1 MNGMEMLYHILF
13 VEKSTALWGIIGLGV
28 VIAKEICGTCK
39 VKDQCLNHALQNH
52 ISHGVWGGTSERQRR
67 RIRKEQ
73 RLAIKTS

>member
-1 MNGMEMLYHILF
+1 MKTKWMDQGNCRNKPPEMF
-13 VEKSTALWGIIGLGV
+13 FPSDGLGV

-39 VKDQCLNHALQNH
+39 VKEQCLNHALQNH